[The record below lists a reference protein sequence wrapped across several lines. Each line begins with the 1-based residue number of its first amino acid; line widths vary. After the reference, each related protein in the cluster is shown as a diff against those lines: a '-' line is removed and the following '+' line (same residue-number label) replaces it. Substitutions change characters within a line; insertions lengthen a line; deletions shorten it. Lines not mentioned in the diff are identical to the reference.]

1 MVEAME
7 LNYPDEA
14 VNDVAMPM
22 DADIAEKRPNSV
34 TDAKI
39 EKLAR
44 FMQILVFTNCSALV
58 FVLVCSDMRQH
69 KNDRFRFGSKQQ
81 ATNSDTG

>member
-1 MVEAME
+1 ME
-7 LNYPDEA
+7 LNYPDEP

-44 FMQILVFTNCSALV
+44 LMQILVFMNSA
-58 FVLVCSDMRQH
+58 H
-69 KNDRFRFGSKQQ
+69 
-81 ATNSDTG
+81 